1 MVVTQRAAGAS
12 SQPKPSGTGG
22 EGSVE
27 IGEND
32 GIIHRHAQSAIG
44 LDLNPHVHELS
55 LPEHG
60 TDAQLNEFVSP
71 LADIGDKV
79 TKLSTEI
86 GMKAM
91 ANPDEAGG
99 AAVGVTCAIFSGRKP
114 NRFLTERRETENL
127 LARMGAL
134 IDAACGFVVLHGKSG
149 TLAELT
155 LVWALHR
162 AGSLGPRPVIL
173 LGDAWR
179 PFLHHLVRGGM
190 IEDEQLAITRVA
202 GDPEEAV
209 AELDRFL
216 VAEGAGGK

>member
-1 MVVTQRAAGAS
+1 MGRPPRLVAVFGSGDAHEGDPLYALAHRVGMLLVPAGYGVVTGGYGGVMEGAS
-12 SQPKPSGTGG
+12 RG
-22 EGSVE
+22 
-27 IGEND
+27 
-32 GIIHRHAQSAIG
+32 AA
-44 LDLNPHVHELS
+44 
-55 LPEHG
+55 
-60 TDAQLNEFVSP
+60 
-71 LADIGDKV
+71 
-79 TKLSTEI
+79 
-86 GMKAM
+86 
-91 ANPDEAGG
+91 EAGG
-99 AAVGVTCAIFSGRKP
+99 TAVGVTCAIFSGRGP

-216 VAEGAGGK
+216 VAEGPGGK